1 MNTGKTLFAQLM
13 DFLPWTTFTRIV
25 DRYGGDHRVRTLSCA
40 EQYRSMAFAQLTY
53 RESLRDI
60 ETCLSVH
67 ASKLYH
73 MGFRQPVRRSTLAD
87 ANERRDWRIHAA
99 LAQRLITQA
108 RTLYVDEELGLGLS
122 VGAPDQYRLRPG
134 LDDHRSC
141 VLSVFPW
148 AHFRTSTKAAVK
160 MHTLLDLRGNI
171 PSFIHIS
178 DGKLHDV
185 HALDMLLPEAGAIY
199 VVDRGYVDFARLY
212 VLHQAGANLLSP
224 HRCRRRGGNPHDGE
238 IITHAPNL
246 MWGTDGVRVFTVD
259 DGWGWIFTA
268 VEHWNA
274 ECVGWHVCKR
284 GDRFAALQPISMGLA
299 GLYGSTAAGAAR
311 GLALRMDHGSQYLSD
326 HFTNQIKFWGI
337 QPSYAF
343 SPSPRPTAS
352 FTRAKSNIDA
362 HRVYSAPTDR
372 STGIICDQ
380 TISLD
385 GFYTRQDYPELL
397 RRIRFK
403 DPESGKTLV
412 FITNNFSLPAATI
425 CALYKSRWQVEL
437 FFKWIKQHLRIKQFY
452 GTSENAVKT
461 QIWIAVSVY
470 VLVAI
475 LKKRLDLDASLYT
488 LLQILSVTLFEKM
501 PIHQALAGDENRC
514 NASQI
519 TNQLNLFDF

>member
-108 RTLYVDEELGLGLS
+108 RTLYVDEELGLDLTNT
-122 VGAPDQYRLRPG
+122 VYA
-134 LDDHRSC
+134 LDSTTIALC
-141 VLSVFPW
+141 LSVFPW
-148 AHFRTSTKAAVK
+148 AHFRTTKAAVK

-212 VLHQAGANLLSP
+212 VLHQAGAFF
-224 HRCRRRGGNPHDGE
+224 
-238 IITHAPNL
+238 
-246 MWGTDGVRVFTVD
+246 V
-259 DGWGWIFTA
+259 
-268 VEHWNA
+268 
-274 ECVGWHVCKR
+274 
-284 GDRFAALQPISMGLA
+284 
-299 GLYGSTAAGAAR
+299 
-311 GLALRMDHGSQYLSD
+311 
-326 HFTNQIKFWGI
+326 
-337 QPSYAF
+337 
-343 SPSPRPTAS
+343 
-352 FTRAKSNIDA
+352 TRAKSNIDA

-425 CALYKSRWQVEL
+425 CALYKSRCRWNSSSSGSSSI
-437 FFKWIKQHLRIKQFY
+437 FGSSSSTARRR
-452 GTSENAVKT
+452 T
-461 QIWIAVSVY
+461 
-470 VLVAI
+470 
-475 LKKRLDLDASLYT
+475 R
-488 LLQILSVTLFEKM
+488 
-501 PIHQALAGDENRC
+501 
-514 NASQI
+514 
-519 TNQLNLFDF
+519 